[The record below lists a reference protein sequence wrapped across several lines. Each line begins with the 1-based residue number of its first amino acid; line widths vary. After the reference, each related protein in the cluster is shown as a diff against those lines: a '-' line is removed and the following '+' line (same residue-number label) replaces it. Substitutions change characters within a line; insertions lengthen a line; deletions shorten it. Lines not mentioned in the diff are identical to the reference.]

1 MIASL
6 FKWLQLHIS
15 RLFQKK
21 AGEEKQR
28 AKVIAGQTPLHILMN
43 ILIQIALILVFV
55 VGVKH
60 EVFPKP
66 PDVKDYPGLGE
77 PGGPISVEAEP
88 VMPFKR
94 YPPGFDVFGC
104 VCRAGFREEGVLHA
118 NELVAGVGL
127 NGALPPCFSPLG
139 VRQ

>member
-1 MIASL
+1 MISSI
-6 FKWLQLHIS
+6 FKWLKLRIAG
-15 RLFQKK
+15 LFHKK
-21 AGEEKQR
+21 QPDEKQKT
-28 AKVIAGQTPLHILMN
+28 KVIAGQTPLHILMN

-66 PDVKDYPGLGE
+66 ADVKDYPGLGE

-104 VCRAGFREEGVLHA
+104 VCRAGF
-118 NELVAGVGL
+118 
-127 NGALPPCFSPLG
+127 
-139 VRQ
+139 